1 MKRARHYDR
10 IFKWEASI
18 NRVGRS
24 FMAVWGVKN
33 FYVALENICEKG
45 SEFSSGYFS
54 LVVTSA
60 LLATGGLLVNSIPVI
75 IGSMC
80 IAPFLGP
87 SRAVCIGG
95 VYQKWKTA
103 SKGLIKQTLGLLVI
117 GSTLGFFLTFAFQ
130 QFAPDITV
138 TSEIIARTFPRLSS
152 VYLSVFVALT
162 SGVAASLV
170 LVAEPKIVSGPLQQ
184 LLDVMIGVEIAISLI
199 PPAAVVGIGFA
210 FNQPEISF
218 QALALLV
225 INVFSLDF
233 IAMLALHLR
242 GVNLKLLQLE
252 KNIRDTTEKIINEYV
267 KADEISTD
275 VILQSHKKADVLV
288 RVEASEGQC
297 EAPQM
302 LAERI
307 SAEISKETGI
317 SNKVKITTVPVCV
330 YTS

>member
-1 MKRARHYDR
+1 
-10 IFKWEASI
+10 
-18 NRVGRS
+18 
-24 FMAVWGVKN
+24 MAVWGVKN

-54 LVVTSA
+54 LVVVAA

-103 SKGLIKQTLGLLVI
+103 SKGLVKQTVGLLAI

-138 TSEIIARTFPRLSS
+138 TTEIIARTFPRLSS
-152 VYLSVFVALT
+152 LYLSVFVAIA

-210 FNQPEISF
+210 FNQPEVSF
-218 QALALLV
+218 QALGLLV
-225 INVFSLDF
+225 INVVCIDF
-233 IAMLALHLR
+233 IAMLALYLR

-252 KNIRDTTEKIINEYV
+252 KKIRETTEKIINEDV
-267 KADEISTD
+267 KADEISTT

-288 RVEASEGQC
+288 RIEASEGQC
-297 EAPQM
+297 DAPQL
-302 LAERI
+302 LAEKI

-317 SNKVKITTVPVCV
+317 SNKVKIMTIPVCV

>member
-1 MKRARHYDR
+1 
-10 IFKWEASI
+10 
-18 NRVGRS
+18 
-24 FMAVWGVKN
+24 MAVWGVKN

-45 SEFSSGYFS
+45 SEFSFGYFS
-54 LVVTSA
+54 LVVVAA

-103 SKGLIKQTLGLLVI
+103 AKGLVKQTVGLLAI
-117 GSTLGFFLTFAFQ
+117 GSTLGFFITIAFQ
-130 QFAPDITV
+130 QFAPEITV
-138 TSEIIARTFPRLSS
+138 TPEIIARTFPRLLSL
-152 VYLSVFVALT
+152 YLSVFVAIA

-170 LVAEPKIVSGPLQQ
+170 LIAEPKIVSGPLQQ

-218 QALALLV
+218 QALGLLV
-225 INVFSLDF
+225 INVVCIDF
-233 IAMLALHLR
+233 IAMIALHLR

-252 KNIRDTTEKIINEYV
+252 KKIRETTEKIINEHV
-267 KADEISTD
+267 KADEISTT
-275 VILQSHKKADVLV
+275 VTLQSHKKADVLV
-288 RVEASEGQC
+288 RVEASKGHC
-297 EAPQM
+297 EAPQL
-302 LAERI
+302 LAEKI
-307 SAEISKETGI
+307 SAEIRKETGV
-317 SNKVKITTVPVCV
+317 SNKVKIMTIPVCV